1 MSHFFY
7 LYLYY
12 NFALLASCNAHRPRG
27 HPSWM
32 TAPIQGRRFYGHC
45 DSFPSPAA
53 ARDLTCSFELSDVRH
68 ACRSALDC
76 LRLCDNGQRAPIQRC
91 GGALPFG
98 ATGRHIDF
106 LRRLDTGYYRSAKKF
121 RAVSG
126 KEAGYLRCLET
137 LRNHSLLFNQLSNI
151 C

>member
-1 MSHFFY
+1 MRHYSVIAQERGRFFFTFIFIIISPSSRHVM
-7 LYLYY
+7 LID
-12 NFALLASCNAHRPRG
+12 RVG

-32 TAPIQGRRFYGHC
+32 TASIQGRRFLRPLWF
-45 DSFPSPAA
+45 FPSPVA

-76 LRLCDNGQRAPIQRC
+76 LRLCDNGHRAPIRRC

-98 ATGRHIDF
+98 ATGHIDF

-126 KEAGYLRCLET
+126 KEAGLLRCLET
-137 LRNHSLLFNQLSNI
+137 TLFI
-151 C
+151 V